1 MDRIMKV
8 LFEKAIGGFND
19 ADQSAVGHVHI
30 MGPSMD
36 VDSTACGLPVDEF
49 IVVETAGKITCDT
62 CKQFQEWAKK
72 VSKIK

>member
-1 MDRIMKV
+1 MKV
-8 LFEKAIGGFND
+8 LFEEAIGGLLD
-19 ADQSAVGHVHI
+19 ADPSAVGKIHL

-36 VDSTACGLPVDEF
+36 IDSTACGLPVDEF
-49 IVVETAGKITCDT
+49 IVVETTGKITCDT